1 MNSFIRKKM
10 APAGLAAFIKIVCG
24 TLRISEHPGDF
35 SRIHGENS
43 QPFIAVFWHSRLV
56 FSGWYFSFYP
66 SCAMISRHSD
76 GELAALTVERLGIKS
91 ARGSTTRGG
100 SSALKGLVRMLRRGL
115 NAGLTPD
122 GPKGPARSL
131 QDGVV
136 SLGQLSQR
144 PVIPVSFSSRWALR
158 LNSWDRFMIP
168 LPFSR
173 TSFVFGEP
181 IMVPRKLDSRARSD
195 FRKRIEKELN
205 RVTDLA
211 DDMVGQPKI

>member
-1 MNSFIRKKM
+1 MKSFIRKKI

-35 SRIHGENS
+35 SQIHGEKS
-43 QPFIAVFWHSRLV
+43 QPFIVVCWHSRLI
-56 FSGWYFSFYP
+56 FTGWYFSFYP

-76 GELAALTVERLGIKS
+76 GELAALTVEKLGVKS

-100 SSALKGLVRMLRRGL
+100 SSALKGLVRMLRGGL

-136 SLGQLSQR
+136 ALGQLSQR
-144 PVIPVSFSSRWALR
+144 PVIPVSFSARRSRR
-158 LNSWDRFMIP
+158 LKSWDRCMIP
-168 LPFSR
+168 LPFSE
-173 TSFVFGEP
+173 TAFVFGDP
-181 IMVPRKLDSRARSD
+181 IYVPRKMDDHTRSE
-195 FRKRIEKELN
+195 FRIRIEKELN